1 MLDHILSILIFF
13 PALAAMLGFV
23 VHKDSMRS
31 YGVSVAVIEFAL
43 SLWLWFAFDSSA
55 SGMQFMEQIALV
67 PTFGINYIVGVD
79 GISIVCLLTNKANPE
94 KFIKIVTILEASV
107 IEDLSRHDAIVED
120 IKTRIDDYII
130 RDIRPQKF

>member
-1 MLDHILSILIFF
+1 
-13 PALAAMLGFV
+13 
-23 VHKDSMRS
+23 
-31 YGVSVAVIEFAL
+31 
-43 SLWLWFAFDSSA
+43 
-55 SGMQFMEQIALV
+55 METPNLLTLV
-67 PTFGINYIVGVD
+67 NRLRQTEYVTQVRYHQVLKQRFRDLVGVD
-79 GISIVCLLTNKANPE
+79 GISIVCLLANKANPE